1 MRDMF
6 AAAVAAAMVLVAAGA
21 ATASRPVQDY
31 LERAS
36 SAVAAQPPVQIARG

>member
-6 AAAVAAAMVLVAAGA
+6 ASAIAATLVLVVATA

-31 LERAS
+31 LERANT
-36 SAVAAQPPVQIARG
+36 AVAAQSPVQIARG

>member
-6 AAAVAAAMVLVAAGA
+6 ASAVAAALVLVAATA

-36 SAVAAQPPVQIARG
+36 TAVAAQSPAQIARG